1 MAYTTIDNPRLFFNT
16 VLYTGNTSGQSIT
29 GVGFQPDWL
38 WIKSRSAAYQHSL
51 RDSTRGSTKTL
62 RSNGTNAEATQS
74 DSVTSF
80 DSDGFTL
87 GADSSSFVNE
97 NSATY
102 VGWNWLAGGT
112 APAITYF
119 VKVVSDSGNKYRF
132 NDFGTSAVTLDLQEG
147 GTYTFDLSDSSNDGH
162 PMKFSETS
170 GGSHGGGSTYS
181 TGVVYQLDGASVTES
196 NYVSNFNSAS
206 SRKIIITVAASAPTL
221 YYFCHYH
228 SGMGGQANTN
238 STFGSSNFSG
248 SIQSTVSASTDAG
261 FSIVGYQ
268 GTGSNA
274 TIGHGLSSAPEII
287 FQKCRSNSST
297 WWHVGS
303 TKISTG
309 FNSYLHLNETDAVAS
324 DSSVWN
330 NTNPTSSVFSVGS
343 AAGTN
348 GSSRTNIAYCFHS
361 VKGYS
366 KIGSYTGSGSTNGS
380 YIHLGF
386 KPAWTMYKRIS
397 SGGSGGW
404 SIHDNK
410 RSESNGNNPLRKYI
424 VAQTSGTESTD
435 DFFTIDHLSNG
446 FKLRA
451 TDGESN
457 ASGVT
462 YLYMAFAESP
472 FVTGASGIPT
482 TAR

>member
-1 MAYTTIDNPRLFFNT
+1 MAYSTITKPGLYFNT
-16 VLYTGNTSGQSIT
+16 ITYTGDGTSPKART
-29 GVGFQPDWL
+29 GVGFQPDWV
-38 WIKSRSAAYQHSL
+38 WSKARDVVRSHQL
-51 RDSTRGSTKTL
+51 IDSQRGVNKTL
-62 RSNGTNAEATQS
+62 NSDNANQEGTNFSHGYLQ
-74 DSVTSF
+74 SF
-80 DSDGFTL
+80 DSDGFTSQS
-87 GADSSSFVNE
+87 GSSGSN
-97 NSATY
+97 NWNQNNAPY
-102 VGWNWLAGGT
+102 VVWNWKANGAG
-112 APAITYF
+112 
-119 VKVVSDSGNKYRF
+119 S
-132 NDFGTSAVTLDLQEG
+132 
-147 GTYTFDLSDSSNDGH
+147 
-162 PMKFSETS
+162 
-170 GGSHGGGSTYS
+170 
-181 TGVVYQLDGASVTES
+181 
-196 NYVSNFNSAS
+196 
-206 SRKIIITVAASAPTL
+206 
-221 YYFCHYH
+221 
-228 SGMGGQANTN
+228 ANTD
-238 STFGSSNFSG
+238 G
-248 SIQSTVSASTDAG
+248 SINSTVSANTTVG
-261 FSIVGYQ
+261 FSIVSYT

-297 WWHVGS
+297 WWHIGS